1 MSNQTTLL
9 IDGHIH
15 IYSHYDLDFAI
26 NQGILNLQNSAKKI
40 NRTDKV
46 IPVWLLTER
55 YDCNFFDSYA
65 GLKLKNFKIVPGAEK
80 ETLIVEKNGE
90 PMLYIFA
97 GRQLVT
103 TENLE
108 VLSLMTTLFLKD
120 REKPITD
127 VIDHVID
134 SGGVPAINWAPGKWF
149 FSRGK
154 VVEQTIKSY
163 SPENLLLGDT
173 SLRTGIWPLPKLMT
187 RAKKDGFKIIA
198 GSDPLP
204 FENEE
209 KQIGLYG
216 FSITGKFDE
225 AKPAESLRKLVL
237 DKQTKINLIGRRNN
251 LFTFGRRQFK
261 IMRD

>member
-15 IYSHYDLDFAI
+15 IYSHYDLEFAI
-26 NQGILNLQNSAKKI
+26 NRGINNLQNSAKKI
-40 NRTDKV
+40 AKTGKV
-46 IPVWLLTER
+46 IPIWLLTER

-90 PMLYIFA
+90 PLLYIFA

-103 TENLE
+103 AENLE

-120 REKPITD
+120 RQKSITE

-149 FSRGK
+149 LSRGK
-154 VVEQTIKSY
+154 VVKQAIKNY
-163 SPENLLLGDT
+163 SPENLLIGDT
-173 SLRTGIWPLPKLMT
+173 SLRTTIWLLPKLM
-187 RAKKDGFKIIA
+187 AKAKNDGFKIIA

-204 FENEE
+204 FDNEE
-209 KQIGLYG
+209 KQVGLYG

-225 AKPAESLRKLVL
+225 AKPAESLRKLLL
-237 DKQTKINLIGRRNN
+237 DKQTQINLIGKRND